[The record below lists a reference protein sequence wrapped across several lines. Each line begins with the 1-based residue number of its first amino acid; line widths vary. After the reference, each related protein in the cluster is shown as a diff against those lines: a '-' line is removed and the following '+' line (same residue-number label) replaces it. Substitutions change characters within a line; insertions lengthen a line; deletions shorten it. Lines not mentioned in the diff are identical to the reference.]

1 MEDMIINIKEQ
12 PLRKQQAAEWFSK
25 KWGIPGEE
33 YLQSIEQ
40 SLDGQGA
47 VPQWYLALE
56 GERIIGGIGVIE
68 NDFHPRKDLAPNVEE
83 DRRFQSLAGRLL
95 ARVCKDM
102 AEAGIPTLYLITEHT
117 SFYERYGWKFF
128 CMVREDGDGELMR
141 MYVRT
146 TELGHNVN
154 SLARQQLE

>member
-12 PLRKQQAAEWFSK
+12 PLRKQQAAEWFSQ

-68 NDFHPRKDLAPNVEE
+68 NDFHPRKDLAPNVCA
-83 DRRFQSLAGRLL
+83 LY
-95 ARVCKDM
+95 KDM

-146 TELGHNVN
+146 TELGHKIK
-154 SLARQQLE
+154 ALEKN

>member
-1 MEDMIINIKEQ
+1 MVFQKMGNPRGRIPSKH
-12 PLRKQQAAEWFSK
+12 RAE
-25 KWGIPGEE
+25 P
-33 YLQSIEQ
+33 
-40 SLDGQGA
+40 DGQGA

-68 NDFHPRKDLAPNVEE
+68 NDFHPRKDLAPNVCALYVEE
-83 DRRFQSLAGRLL
+83 DRRLQGLAGRLL

-146 TELGHNVN
+146 TELGHKIK
-154 SLARQQLE
+154 ALEKN

>member
-1 MEDMIINIKEQ
+1 M
-12 PLRKQQAAEWFSK
+12 
-25 KWGIPGEE
+25 
-33 YLQSIEQ
+33 
-40 SLDGQGA
+40 QG
-47 VPQWYLALE
+47 
-56 GERIIGGIGVIE
+56 
-68 NDFHPRKDLAPNVEE
+68 
-83 DRRFQSLAGRLL
+83 LAGRLL

-146 TELGHNVN
+146 TELGHKIK
-154 SLARQQLE
+154 ALEKN

>member
-1 MEDMIINIKEQ
+1 M
-12 PLRKQQAAEWFSK
+12 
-25 KWGIPGEE
+25 
-33 YLQSIEQ
+33 
-40 SLDGQGA
+40 
-47 VPQWYLALE
+47 
-56 GERIIGGIGVIE
+56 IE
-68 NDFHPRKDLAPNVEE
+68 NDFHPRKDLAPNVCALYAEE

-102 AEAGIPTLYLITEHT
+102 AEAGIPTLYLITEHP

-146 TELGHNVN
+146 TELGHKIK
-154 SLARQQLE
+154 ALEKN